1 MTMMKS
7 SILLFA
13 VLLALSSIASAKILP
28 FLDPFREGV
37 PLSNLQQA
45 TKQALDERKLASVRR
60 SLKKS
65 SKGSSSKGD
74 NDTKKGL
81 TTKKSGT
88 RMSKGSSSS
97 KSSKKSSSKGVHASD
112 MNETIANPDT
122 EMPMSE
128 DRIVSDDTPSNNNNM
143 SEDRIVSEDTTGN
156 MSEDTDREGDED
168 FNNDGADS
176 GNQEDANDDEGTGT
190 EGDANDDEVTGTE
203 GDANDGGEET
213 EERIEEIFTD
223 TWEFAMVSFGVISLF
238 HNFSLRQ
245 SRF

>member
-1 MTMMKS
+1 
-7 SILLFA
+7 
-13 VLLALSSIASAKILP
+13 
-28 FLDPFREGV
+28 
-37 PLSNLQQA
+37 
-45 TKQALDERKLASVRR
+45 
-60 SLKKS
+60 
-65 SKGSSSKGD
+65 
-74 NDTKKGL
+74 
-81 TTKKSGT
+81 
-88 RMSKGSSSS
+88 
-97 KSSKKSSSKGVHASD
+97 

-223 TWEFAMVSFGVISLF
+223 TWEFAMVSFGVTSLF